1 LIQISS
7 LTKSFGDRVLF
18 DNVTWQISDGERVGL
33 CGPNGS
39 GKTTLLKIFA
49 GLEDS
54 DAGSVVKPSGLTVGY
69 LPQDGL
75 THAGRSVYEEAM
87 LAFEPLMAVKAE
99 MHDLEDRLG
108 HPDVPD
114 GEHEQMLERYSDLQD
129 RFRLHDGYSID
140 LKIATVLQ
148 GLGFGSTDL
157 GRPTETFSGGWQMRI
172 ALAKLLLARPNLLL
186 LDEPT
191 NHLDLEAR
199 NWLESY
205 LHDYPHAVI
214 LVSHDRYF
222 LDTVVTRIAEVYL
235 RALNDYP
242 GNYSHYLEES
252 QAKLDR
258 VREAKRQQ
266 DEEVARMK
274 MFIDRFRYQAT
285 KAAQVQSRIKMLEK
299 IERIEVPPERK
310 RVHFSFP
317 ISVKSGRMVLELKHA
332 HKAYGDTVVFRR
344 ASLHIERGDRIAIV
358 GPNGTGKSTLMRML
372 SGVEPPDSGER
383 REGHQVVTQYF
394 AQDEAARL
402 DPDLTVFDTLEA
414 GSPNQMVPAI
424 RNILGGFLF
433 SGDDV
438 YKKAGVLSGGERTR
452 LAVAR
457 MLLRPSNT
465 LLLDEPT
472 NHLDLDSKDVLLDAL
487 EDYGGT
493 LVFVSH
499 DRYFVER
506 LANRIVEVGGGEAHS
521 YPGTYDEFLWK
532 KSQPAGGARPATG
545 GTVTRDGP
553 RGAGAPRPGRGPPPP
568 PPHAAGRTP
577 RAAGRRAV
585 GAAGAAGQ
593 ADGQADGQRGGG
605 GQATGAD
612 CRAASPSGR
621 EGATGGDRRDRRTH
635 RPLRG
640 GDQGT
645 RGHDGQ
651 PRLLRQPRSRTT
663 GHWPPPRTD
672 VAGRRLDAPVGD
684 PSNPRRPPT
693 ESRSSL
699 AGPRLSD
706 RVRNRLD

>member
-1 LIQISS
+1 MIQISS

-49 GLEDS
+49 GLEES
-54 DAGSVVKPSGLTVGY
+54 DAGRVVKPSDLTVGY

-75 THAGRSVYEEAM
+75 THSGRSVYEEAM
-87 LAFEPLMAVKAE
+87 LAFAPLMAVKAE

-108 HPDVPD
+108 HPDIPD
-114 GEHEQMLERYSDLQD
+114 AEHEQMLARYSDLQD

-140 LKIATVLQ
+140 LKIAGVLQ
-148 GLGFGSTDL
+148 GLGFSPADFA
-157 GRPTETFSGGWQMRI
+157 RPTETFSGGWQMRI

-191 NHLDLEAR
+191 NHLDLDAR

-205 LHDYPHAVI
+205 LHGYPHAVI

-235 RALNDYP
+235 RTLNDYP

-252 QAKLDR
+252 QAKLER

-266 DEEVARMK
+266 DEEMARMK

-299 IERIEVPPERK
+299 IEPIEVPPERK

-317 ISVKSGRMVLELKHA
+317 TSVKSGRMVLELKHA

-344 ASLHIERGDRIAIV
+344 AGLHIERGDRIAIV

-372 SGVEPPDSGER
+372 AGVEPPDSGER
-383 REGHQVVTQYF
+383 REGHQVVMQYF

-402 DPDLTVFDTLEA
+402 DPDLTVYDTLGT
-414 GSPNQMVPAI
+414 GSPNHMVPAI

-438 YKKAGVLSGGERTR
+438 YKRAGVLSGGERTR

-487 EDYGGT
+487 EAYGGT
-493 LVFVSH
+493 LIFVSH

-506 LANRIVEVGGGEAHS
+506 LANRIVEVGSGDAHS
-521 YPGTYDEFLWK
+521 YPGTYEEFLWRK
-532 KSQPAGGARPATG
+532 AGSGKPAGAKPAG
-545 GTVTRDGP
+545 EK
-553 RGAGAPRPGRGPPPP
+553 
-568 PPHAAGRTP
+568 AAGGKADGGKADGGKAER
-577 RAAGRRAV
+577 RVAGGGKAAGGKADGGEAERREAGGGKAEADAKRQAQIASRRAER
-585 GAAGAAGQ
+585 AMKAHQ
-593 ADGQADGQRGGG
+593 ARIADIESRIASCEASIKQLE
-605 GQATGAD
+605 AEM
-612 CRAASPSGR
+612 ASPGFYD
-621 EGATGGDRRDRRTH
+621 DRVAAQPVIDRH
-635 RPLRG
+635 QALM
-640 GDQGT
+640 
-645 RGHDGQ
+645 
-651 PRLLRQPRSRTT
+651 
-663 GHWPPPRTD
+663 WK
-672 VAGRRLDAPVGD
+672 VGD
-684 PSNPRRPPT
+684 LMHQW
-693 ESRSSL
+693 EAL
-699 AGPRLSD
+699 HAD
-706 RVRNRLD
+706 IV